1 MIEFEWDPEKAAGNL
16 QKHGIS
22 FEVAVEIFF
31 STHHI
36 SEDARTEYG
45 EKRYI
50 AVGTTGDMTL
60 TVVFTPRGKAFR
72 IISARKARRNE
83 RKKTIS

>member
-16 QKHGIS
+16 QKHRIS
-22 FEVAVEIFF
+22 FEVAAEIFF
-31 STHHI
+31 GTHHI
-36 SEDARTEYG
+36 YEDARTDYG

-50 AVGTTGDMTL
+50 AVGMAGDMTL
-60 TVVFTPRGKAFR
+60 TVVYTLRGKARR

-83 RKKTIS
+83 RK